1 MVCRKS
7 LADTL
12 PSQTIDLSRSTLYFS
27 GYLDHMDLS
36 DLFVGSFFFFWSLP
50 PLGHKHQKDI
60 NFTLFL
66 AICSVSDSWKVLG
79 KSLLSEQRGEC
90 SVCVA
95 LVNTDKARLINHAAY
110 QGLRI
115 HHHISQM
122 RTTRHR
128 KAAKSL
134 AQGPTTVGQSDLRA
148 CLLDN
153 SALMPLY
160 SSCEIPWRN
169 PCTL

>member
-1 MVCRKS
+1 M
-7 LADTL
+7 
-12 PSQTIDLSRSTLYFS
+12 
-27 GYLDHMDLS
+27 
-36 DLFVGSFFFFWSLP
+36 
-50 PLGHKHQKDI
+50 
-60 NFTLFL
+60 
-66 AICSVSDSWKVLG
+66 SDSWKVLG

-90 SVCVA
+90 SICVA
-95 LVNTDKARLINHAAY
+95 FVNTDKARLINHAAY
-110 QGLRI
+110 QGLCI
-115 HHHISQM
+115 HYHISQM

-169 PCTL
+169 PCTLQDTLRCPWVASIDPRSSWSFSTLCGTLGRILQVPWIVMNLLFL